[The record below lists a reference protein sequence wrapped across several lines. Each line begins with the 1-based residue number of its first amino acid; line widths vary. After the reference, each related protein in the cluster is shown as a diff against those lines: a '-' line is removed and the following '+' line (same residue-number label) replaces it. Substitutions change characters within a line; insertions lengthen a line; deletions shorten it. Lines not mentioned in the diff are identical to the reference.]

1 MERATVVV
9 VVVVVVIKGLWVV
22 VVLVKLV
29 DMLIRRLV
37 VDEAQS

>member
-1 MERATVVV
+1 MERATVV

>member
-1 MERATVVV
+1 MERATVV

-29 DMLIRRLV
+29 DMLVRRLV